1 MPYFFLGIALLVAAL
16 LSARLFVD
24 ADPKAVA
31 KSLKVAGGV
40 LLGAITLLL
49 VVTGRIT
56 WLMMLYAMLFFI
68 RRAMKAGAMRQ
79 QTMRGPSPGQS
90 SAVRTRFLQ
99 MVLDH
104 DSGDMDGEVLEGR
117 FMGAWLSQLGLP
129 ELAQL
134 LEDYQREDEQSAS
147 VLEAY
152 LDRTQ
157 NEDWREKVYPGA
169 EAGAGGYQNGR
180 HNDRQQARPG
190 EQPMNRQEALEILGL
205 EEGATPVQIRE
216 AHRRLMQKIHPDHG
230 GSNYLAAKLNE
241 AKDLLLGT

>member
-24 ADPKAVA
+24 ADPRTIAR
-31 KSLKVAGGV
+31 SLKIVGGV
-40 LLGAITLLL
+40 LLGAVTLLL
-49 VVTGRIT
+49 IVTGRIT
-56 WLMMLYAMLFFI
+56 WLMMLYALLFFL

-117 FMGAWLSQLGLP
+117 FMGAWLSQLGLT

-157 NEDWREKVYPGA
+157 NEDWREKMSPGA
-169 EAGAGGYQNGR
+169 EAGTGGGRNG
-180 HNDRQQARPG
+180 RQQAGPG

-205 EEGATPVQIRE
+205 KEGATPVQIRE